1 MPLHCVLRGT
11 LLRIDEIDQQII
23 SSLVADAR
31 ASYREIGERVGLSSP
46 AVKRRV
52 DRLVD
57 AGVVTG
63 FTARINPDALGW
75 RPQALVAVT
84 YAGNV
89 TPTRIRTIL
98 EPIPQVVAA
107 YTVSGDADVLVHLR
121 AADMADFEQALER
134 LRATDVVA
142 RTESTIVLST
152 LLDRTTSA
160 PAPG

>member
-1 MPLHCVLRGT
+1 
-11 LLRIDEIDQQII
+11 LLRLDEIDQHII
-23 SSLVADAR
+23 SLLVEDAR
-31 ASYREIGERVGLSSP
+31 ASYREIGAEVGLSAP

-57 AGVVTG
+57 AKVITG

-75 RPQALVAVT
+75 RAQALVAVT

-89 TPTRIRTIL
+89 TPDRIRRIL
-98 EPIPQVVAA
+98 EPIPQVIAA

-121 AADMADFEQALER
+121 AADMADFEQALQR

>member
-1 MPLHCVLRGT
+1 MRL
-11 LLRIDEIDQQII
+11 DEIDQHII
-23 SSLVADAR
+23 SLLVEDAR
-31 ASYREIGERVGLSSP
+31 ASYREIGSAVGLSAP

-57 AGVVTG
+57 ERVVTG

-75 RPQALVAVT
+75 RAQALVAVT

-89 TPTRIRTIL
+89 APARIRQIL

-107 YTVSGDADVLVHLR
+107 YTVSGDADVLVHVR

-160 PAPG
+160 PPQG

>member
-1 MPLHCVLRGT
+1 
-11 LLRIDEIDQQII
+11 LRIDALDQQII
-23 SSLVADAR
+23 SCLVADGR
-31 ASYREIGERVGLSSP
+31 ASYREIGQTVGLSAP

-57 AGVVTG
+57 GKVVTG
-63 FTARINPDALGW
+63 FTARISPDALGW
-75 RPQALVAVT
+75 RAQALVAVT

-89 TPTRIRTIL
+89 TPARIRRIL

-107 YTVSGDADVLVHLR
+107 YTVSGDADVLVHVR

-134 LRATDVVA
+134 LRATDAVA

-152 LLDRTTSA
+152 LLDRTAGAEA
-160 PAPG
+160 PAR

>member
-1 MPLHCVLRGT
+1 LR
-11 LLRIDEIDQQII
+11 LDEIDQHII
-23 SSLVADAR
+23 TQLVEDAR
-31 ASYREIGERVGLSSP
+31 ASYRKVGERVGLSAP

-52 DRLVD
+52 DRLVE

-75 RPQALVAVT
+75 RAQALVAVT

-89 TPTRIRTIL
+89 TPARIRAIL

-152 LLDRTTSA
+152 LLDRTTST
-160 PAPG
+160 PPPH

>member
-1 MPLHCVLRGT
+1 
-11 LLRIDEIDQQII
+11 LRIDEIDRHII
-23 SSLVADAR
+23 SLLVADAR
-31 ASYREIGERVGLSSP
+31 ASYREIGEQVGLSAP

-52 DRLVD
+52 DRLLD

-75 RPQALVAVT
+75 RAQALVAVT

-152 LLDRTTSA
+152 LLDRTTST
-160 PAPG
+160 PPLG

>member
-1 MPLHCVLRGT
+1 MTGPLRL
-11 LLRIDEIDQQII
+11 DEIDRAII
-23 SSLVADAR
+23 AQLTDNARSSF
-31 ASYREIGERVGLSSP
+31 REIGEAVSLSAP

-52 DRLVD
+52 DRLLD
-57 AGVVTG
+57 AGVITG
-63 FTARINPDALGW
+63 FTTRLSPESLGW
-75 RPQALVAVT
+75 RAQALVSVT

-89 TPTRIRTIL
+89 TPDRICKIL

-152 LLDRTTSA
+152 LLDRGT
-160 PAPG
+160 PGSMTDVRGTKQ

>member
-1 MPLHCVLRGT
+1 M
-11 LLRIDEIDQQII
+11 RIDRIDQQII
-23 SSLVADAR
+23 SCLVADGR
-31 ASYREIGERVGLSSP
+31 ASYREIGQTVGLSAP

-57 AGVVTG
+57 GKVVTG

-75 RPQALVAVT
+75 RAQALVAVT

-89 TPTRIRTIL
+89 TPDRIRRIL
-98 EPIPQVVAA
+98 EPIVQVVAA
-107 YTVSGDADVLVHLR
+107 YTVSGDADVLVHVR

-134 LRATDVVA
+134 LRATDAVA

-152 LLDRTTSA
+152 LLDRTGGA
-160 PAPG
+160 EAAPG

>member
-1 MPLHCVLRGT
+1 M
-11 LLRIDEIDQQII
+11 RIDEIDQRII
-23 SSLVADAR
+23 SYLVADGR
-31 ASYREIGERVGLSSP
+31 ASYREIGQSVGLSAP

-57 AGVVTG
+57 GGVISG

-75 RPQALVAVT
+75 RAQALVAVT

-89 TPTRIRTIL
+89 TPARIRRIL
-98 EPIPQVVAA
+98 EPIPQVVSA
-107 YTVSGDADVLVHLR
+107 YTVSGDADVLVHVR

-134 LRATDVVA
+134 LRATDAVA

-152 LLDRTTSA
+152 LLDRTTGA
-160 PAPG
+160 GTPPG

>member
-1 MPLHCVLRGT
+1 MLR
-11 LLRIDEIDQQII
+11 LDEIDQHII
-23 SSLVADAR
+23 SLLVEDAR
-31 ASYREIGERVGLSSP
+31 ASYREIGAQVGLSAP

-57 AGVVTG
+57 AKVITG

-75 RPQALVAVT
+75 RAQALVAVT

-89 TPTRIRTIL
+89 TPDRIRRIL
-98 EPIPQVVAA
+98 EPIPQVIAA

-152 LLDRTTSA
+152 LLDRTASA
-160 PAPG
+160 PPQG